1 MLGPDIYQSLREAI
15 NGLFE
20 RGFISVQDRDLIKQL
35 CFKDDK
41 HLMAAW
47 KVYSVLFDEQDLVDT
62 LKVLAE
68 VKRKE

>member
-1 MLGPDIYQSLREAI
+1 
-15 NGLFE
+15 
-20 RGFISVQDRDLIKQL
+20 
-35 CFKDDK
+35 
-41 HLMAAW
+41 MAAW